1 MSLMV
6 SISGVRGIV
15 GESLTPDVVIRYAS
29 AFAEYAGG
37 GKIVI
42 GYDGRITGSTIA
54 DLVAAS
60 LVSFGSDVVTLGIA
74 PTPTIQIA
82 VEQLHAA
89 GGISIT
95 ASHNPVEWNGLKFIG
110 PSGMFL
116 TGEEN
121 RKLWGIVS
129 AGAGRYADWR
139 NIGKRTSDD
148 SFLRQHDDMV
158 LNLPLI
164 DKKAI
169 QARRFKVVVDCINSA
184 GGLIVP
190 QLLRSFGC
198 TVVEMNC
205 DVSGIFVR
213 MPEPIPEHLADLCQ
227 RVRDEKADLGVAVD
241 PDVDRLV
248 LITEQGMPFG
258 EEYTITAVVNYI
270 LLHQAKRDRP
280 ESSVVVNLSTTRAVD
295 DVVRKYGAKLFRTP
309 VGEINVAQ
317 KMKEVGAIVGGEG
330 SGGVIVPAVHYGR
343 DAIVGIGIILQ
354 QLAEWKGTAS
364 EFKASLPQYA
374 ISKSKVTVKE
384 AAADGVL
391 KRLASQLD
399 TNGNTNTEDGVKI
412 SYPDSWI
419 HLRKSNTEP
428 IIRIIAEAPT
438 MDRAEKLV
446 RDVAQKIQ
454 TITA

>member
-1 MSLMV
+1 
-6 SISGVRGIV
+6 
-15 GESLTPDVVIRYAS
+15 
-29 AFAEYAGG
+29 
-37 GKIVI
+37 
-42 GYDGRITGSTIA
+42 
-54 DLVAAS
+54 
-60 LVSFGSDVVTLGIA
+60 
-74 PTPTIQIA
+74 
-82 VEQLHAA
+82 
-89 GGISIT
+89 
-95 ASHNPVEWNGLKFIG
+95 
-110 PSGMFL
+110 
-116 TGEEN
+116 
-121 RKLWGIVS
+121 
-129 AGAGRYADWR
+129 
-139 NIGKRTSDD
+139 
-148 SFLRQHDDMV
+148 
-158 LNLPLI
+158 
-164 DKKAI
+164 
-169 QARRFKVVVDCINSA
+169 
-184 GGLIVP
+184 
-190 QLLRSFGC
+190 
-198 TVVEMNC
+198 
-205 DVSGIFVR
+205 
-213 MPEPIPEHLADLCQ
+213 
-227 RVRDEKADLGVAVD
+227 
-241 PDVDRLV
+241 
-248 LITEQGMPFG
+248 
-258 EEYTITAVVNYI
+258 
-270 LLHQAKRDRP
+270 
-280 ESSVVVNLSTTRAVD
+280 VVVNLSTTRAVD